1 MKIDLKTVITLATL
15 LFAIAGF
22 YYTTKN
28 DIEAL
33 DLKVRGLQVE
43 HHDIRKRQGMI
54 NKKLT
59 KINKK
64 IKDLEK

>member
-1 MKIDLKTVITLATL
+1 MKVDLKTVVTLVTL

-22 YYTTKN
+22 YYTTKS

-33 DLKVRGLQVE
+33 DSKVQGLQIE
-43 HHDIRKRQGMI
+43 NHDIRKRQNLI
-54 NKKLT
+54 NKKIT
-59 KINKK
+59 KMNKK

>member
-1 MKIDLKTVITLATL
+1 LKTDLKTAITLGTL

-22 YYTTKN
+22 YYTTKS
-28 DIEAL
+28 DIETL
-33 DLKVRGLQVE
+33 SSRVKGLQTE
-43 HHDIRKRQGMI
+43 NYDIRKRQDLI
-54 NKKLT
+54 NKRLS